1 MQQQDQSSAK
11 VQPYLFF
18 DGRCEEALEF
28 YKKALDAK
36 VEVMMRFKHSPEQ
49 HPGMCKPGNEDKI
62 LHSCFRIGNTQIMAS
77 DGHAG
82 GKPVFQGFSL
92 SVSAKDEADADRL
105 FNALA
110 DGGEVRMPLGK
121 TFFSPRFGI
130 VADRFGMG
138 WMVIALPPEVAAG
151 QREFVISRVFDAPR
165 ELIWKCFTDPAHMKG
180 WWGPKGFKVL
190 VSKMDLRPGGTY
202 LYGMKAPDGST
213 MWGKFIYR
221 EIVPQ
226 QRLVF
231 VNSFSD
237 EEGGTTRH
245 PLSKTWPLQLLSV
258 FTFEDQP
265 GGKTKFTV
273 SWAPLNA
280 TEEER
285 KTFDAGHD
293 SMRGGWSGTMEQLAA
308 YLAKAKA

>member
-1 MQQQDQSSAK
+1 
-11 VQPYLFF
+11 
-18 DGRCEEALEF
+18 
-28 YKKALDAK
+28 
-36 VEVMMRFKHSPEQ
+36 
-49 HPGMCKPGNEDKI
+49 
-62 LHSCFRIGNTQIMAS
+62 
-77 DGHAG
+77 
-82 GKPVFQGFSL
+82 
-92 SVSAKDEADADRL
+92 
-105 FNALA
+105 
-110 DGGEVRMPLGK
+110 
-121 TFFSPRFGI
+121 
-130 VADRFGMG
+130 
-138 WMVIALPPEVAAG
+138 
-151 QREFVISRVFDAPR
+151 
-165 ELIWKCFTDPAHMKG
+165 
-180 WWGPKGFKVL
+180 
-190 VSKMDLRPGGTY
+190 MDLRPGGTY

-245 PLSKTWPLQLLSV
+245 PLNKAWPLQLLSV
-258 FTFEDQP
+258 LTFEDQP

-280 TEEER
+280 TEDER

-308 YLAKAKA
+308 YLAKARA